1 MGRKIFVKL
10 LYFVLI
16 IFLGV
21 GLLYY
26 VSNLER
32 KFYEEEIQDSKGILE
47 AIAYPL
53 TDMIHALTE
62 SLYSASQLLT
72 AFDLQGEELKEVLMS
87 LYRAHERSVYLVGK
101 VSKDG
106 IVTDTYPL
114 EPEMINR
121 DLSGRLA
128 FKRVQVYRIATVGD
142 VFFLSG
148 GRNGIGIYV
157 PLFKEKAVF
166 DGALF
171 CIVDYKAMLFDV
183 LDPLLSSF
191 STPWHYLVLDDRGV
205 ILLGG
210 ESIGKIFTPLACYGV
225 RIRDFGYLL
234 HRLFSGESEGALE
247 LKEVGGDVWQFS
259 YRRISLGTGSN
270 WYVLLYALRDEMLGE
285 SRSIFLFLRI
295 SVIALMVASSFMILY
310 FHRKERELPEKAEF
324 SSPHESSVEVDF
336 LRKEVMELSE
346 SLEKSEAKRRR
357 IKEILEKSQK
367 LFPGLLIEVD
377 SSLRILSASDSV
389 RDMGF
394 DPEELKGKNLLEV
407 LTPDERKSI
416 KVVIK
421 DLEGELRI
429 RGKVYHLKLGAL
441 ENGRFLFVGTD
452 ITEQRKKEERLEESW
467 RLAILGEALA
477 SVVHDIAQ
485 PISAIKASVY
495 FLKKKLADKT
505 PEMKERLQ
513 SIEENLKRVDSILAH
528 LRDFASGGR
537 QLSMERFNLNDL
549 IKDVIKGIVFPK
561 IEGSGIELRLDLAG
575 DLPYL
580 RGDPHRIEEVLV
592 NLLSNAVSAV
602 EKAPKKVI
610 TVRTRYLRD
619 KAAVLL
625 EVSDTGG
632 GVPEEIADK
641 IFDAFFT
648 TKEKGKG
655 TGMGLPIS
663 QKIVEE
669 HGGKIYFRNNSEGGV
684 TFYVEIPIHP
694 L

>member
-1 MGRKIFVKL
+1 MEKRVFVKL
-10 LYFVLI
+10 LCFVLA

-53 TDMIHALTE
+53 TNTIHALKE

-72 AFDLQGEELKEVLMS
+72 AFDLRGEELKEVLMS
-87 LYRAHERSVYLVGK
+87 LYRAHERSVYLVGR

-128 FKRVQVYRIATVGD
+128 FKRLQVYRIPTVGD
-142 VFFLSG
+142 VFFLSA
-148 GRNGIGIYV
+148 GRNGVGIYV
-157 PLFKEKAVF
+157 PVFKERAVF

-171 CIVDYKAMLFDV
+171 CIINYKAMLFDV
-183 LDPLLSSF
+183 LDPLLLSF

-210 ESIGKIFTPLACYGV
+210 KGIGKVFTPLACYGE
-225 RIRDFGYLL
+225 RICDFRYLL
-234 HRLFSGESEGALE
+234 HRLFSGESEGVLE

-259 YRRISLGTGSN
+259 YRRIPLGTGSN
-270 WYVLLYALRDEMLGE
+270 WYVLLYALRDKMLGE
-285 SRSIFLFLRI
+285 SRSIFLVLRI
-295 SVIALMVASSFMILY
+295 SIVVLMAVSSLMILY
-310 FHRKERELPEKAEF
+310 FHREEREFPEEAEL
-324 SSPHESSVEVDF
+324 SSPHESSVEVDS
-336 LRKEVMELSE
+336 LRKRVTELSE
-346 SLEKSEAKRRR
+346 SLKKSEKERQR
-357 IKEILEKSQK
+357 IKEVLEKSQK
-367 LFPGLLIEVD
+367 LFSGLVVEVD

-389 RDMGF
+389 RDIGF
-394 DPEELKGKNLLEV
+394 DPEELKGKNLLEIFA
-407 LTPDERKSI
+407 PDERKSI
-416 KVVIK
+416 KIVIK
-421 DLEGELRI
+421 NLEGELRI
-429 RGKVYHLKLGAL
+429 KGKVYQLKLGAL

-452 ITEQRKKEERLEESW
+452 VTEQRKKEERLEESW

-495 FLKKKLADKT
+495 FLKKKLAGKAPDLN
-505 PEMKERLQ
+505 ERLQ
-513 SIEENLKRVDSILAH
+513 SIEENLKRVDNILTR
-528 LRDFASGGR
+528 LREFASGGR
-537 QLSMERFNLNDL
+537 QLGMERFNLNDL
-549 IKDVIKGIVFPK
+549 VKDVIEGIVAPK
-561 IEGSGIELRLDLAG
+561 IEGNEIELKLDLAE
-575 DLPYL
+575 DLPSL
-580 RGDPHRIEEVLV
+580 RGDPYRIEEVLV

-610 TVRTRYLRD
+610 TIRTRYLRD
-619 KAAVLL
+619 RASVLL

-641 IFDAFFT
+641 IFDTFFT
-648 TKEKGKG
+648 TKEKKEG
-655 TGMGLPIS
+655 TGMGLSIS
-663 QKIVEE
+663 RKIVEE

-694 L
+694 P